1 MQAEIDARIK
11 ATGAQNAYFPLDA
24 DQQAL
29 YDEALRF
36 RETRTVDVM
45 SLGEAVEA
53 GYVARSY

>member
-1 MQAEIDARIK
+1 MDARIK

-29 YDEALRF
+29 YDGALRF
-36 RETRTVDVM
+36 REARTVDVM